1 MEQTQKRNT
10 VKEGSRHTWL
20 YTAAALVLLLL
31 FGLFINR
38 HLDIRAL
45 YGDDLYLWSF
55 YGCEDFWSFTFP
67 KVTKGNFRP
76 FYWALSYL
84 EFRLIGPHVH
94 WYARFNVL
102 LNVAISWVIYFFSRR
117 LSRLTRVP
125 HGWLLGQAVGL
136 LTGMLYLQ
144 SHFAAYQ
151 IAQVLG
157 LLESLALLLALLT
170 LWGLFDYMEGRGTCA
185 YLRAC
190 LCFFLVIFTHERF
203 IALAPLFYLALLTQY
218 CTERRLCRRFA
229 PSRTSHRPASSGTT
243 DRGTPGS
250 DMTSCRKR
258 GGESCAASDDMLA
271 MNRLGRLF
279 ELLLPLLI
287 LAAFFGVRMVVA
299 GDAIP
304 VGTAGTKVQ
313 DTFSL
318 AQALGFAFTQVAYIF
333 GVNAGHAIFCGVS
346 FADSA
351 RWVQALIGLSWISLL
366 LMLVLYIRSVC
377 KRGRMNARL
386 NGENAASERRDCRH
400 LSITARLIGENLL
413 FICFIALCIG
423 SSSITIRLETRWV
436 YVSYTAALLY
446 LSYMLGEIAKSG
458 RMEHGQRSSAAH
470 TRSSVDQRA
479 ETWSSIRSQRTAA
492 AAVSASGERGKR
504 SGVKTPRTATVLAF
518 TLLFM
523 AYGAVMTPVEHYDR
537 QHYPNIFFFFDQDRV
552 NSLAD
557 CTIGAVGAEDF
568 LGKKQVYIYYN
579 YYEMSDFY
587 AEYFFKPF
595 DPEKTGQGTEIHFI
609 DRPDELPAD
618 ATVENSIVLMEH
630 GNRGYIDVT
639 AQTFGLAAWEELPQA

>member
-1 MEQTQKRNT
+1 MTG
-10 VKEGSRHTWL
+10 V
-20 YTAAALVLLLL
+20 ALVLLLL

-38 HLDIRAL
+38 HLSIRAL

-102 LNVAISWVIYFFSRR
+102 LNVAIAWVIYFFSRR
-117 LSRLTRVP
+117 LSRLARMP
-125 HGWLLGQAVGL
+125 QGMRIGQAVGL

-170 LWGLFDYMEGRGTCA
+170 LWGLFDYMEGRGTRA

-203 IALAPLFYLALLTQY
+203 IALAPLFYLAVITQY
-218 CTERRLCRRFA
+218 LTERRLCRRFA
-229 PSRTSHRPASSGTT
+229 RLRTI
-243 DRGTPGS
+243 
-250 DMTSCRKR
+250 
-258 GGESCAASDDMLA
+258 
-271 MNRLGRLF
+271 

-287 LAAFFGVRMVVA
+287 LAVFFGTRMVVA
-299 GDAIP
+299 GEAIP

-346 FADSA
+346 FGDSA
-351 RWVQALIGLSWISLL
+351 HWVQGLIVLSWLCLL
-366 LMLVLYIRSVC
+366 LLLLLYVRRAWR
-377 KRGRMNARL
+377 RGR
-386 NGENAASERRDCRH
+386 
-400 LSITARLIGENLL
+400 ITPRLIGENLL

-458 RMEHGQRSSAAH
+458 AVKPEAGRAVRTRAATVQRASAA
-470 TRSSVDQRA
+470 SVS
-479 ETWSSIRSQRTAA
+479 T
-492 AAVSASGERGKR
+492 SGERAACR
-504 SGVKTPRTATVLAF
+504 GVERPRTAMVLAF
-518 TLLFM
+518 SLLFM

-557 CTIGAVGAEDF
+557 CTIDAVGAGEF

-587 AEYFFKPF
+587 AEYFYKPF

-609 DRPDELPAD
+609 NRPDELPAD

-639 AQTFGLAAWEELPQA
+639 AQTFGLAAWEALPQA

>member
-1 MEQTQKRNT
+1 MTG
-10 VKEGSRHTWL
+10 V
-20 YTAAALVLLLL
+20 ALVLLLL

-38 HLDIRAL
+38 HLSIRAL

-76 FYWALSYL
+76 FYWAMSYL
-84 EFRLIGPHVH
+84 EFLLIGPHVH

-102 LNVAISWVIYFFSRR
+102 LNVAISWVIYFCSRR

-125 HGWLLGQAVGL
+125 HGMLLGQAVGL

-170 LWGLFDYMEGRGTCA
+170 LWGLFDYMEGRGTRA

-190 LCFFLVIFTHERF
+190 LCFFLVIFTHERY
-203 IALAPLFYLALLTQY
+203 IALAPLFYLAVLTQY
-218 CTERRLCRRFA
+218 RTERRLCRRFA
-229 PSRTSHRPASSGTT
+229 PFRTSKVPRI
-243 DRGTPGS
+243 
-250 DMTSCRKR
+250 
-258 GGESCAASDDMLA
+258 
-271 MNRLGRLF
+271 F
-279 ELLLPLLI
+279 ELLLPLVI
-287 LAAFFGVRMVVA
+287 LAVFFGSRMVVA
-299 GDAIP
+299 GEAIP

-318 AQALGFAFTQVAYIF
+318 TQALGFAFMQVAYIF

-346 FADSA
+346 FADAA
-351 RWVQALIGLSWISLL
+351 RWLQVLIFLSWLCLL
-366 LMLVLYIRSVC
+366 LMLVLYVRMAW
-377 KRGRMNARL
+377 KR
-386 NGENAASERRDCRH
+386 ER
-400 LSITARLIGENLL
+400 ITPRLIGENLL
-413 FICFIALCIG
+413 FIGFIALCIG

-458 RMEHGQRSSAAH
+458 RMASEAGRAVR
-470 TRSSVDQRA
+470 TRAVA
-479 ETWSSIRSQRTAA
+479 VQRTSMAS
-492 AAVSASGERGKR
+492 VSASGDHGERFGMK
-504 SGVKTPRTATVLAF
+504 KCRTAMVLTF
-518 TLLFM
+518 SLLFM

-557 CTIGAVGAEDF
+557 CTIDAIGAENF

-587 AEYFFKPF
+587 AEYFYKPF

-609 DRPDELPAD
+609 NSPDELPAD

-630 GNRGYIDVT
+630 GNRGYIDVS

>member
-1 MEQTQKRNT
+1 MTG
-10 VKEGSRHTWL
+10 V
-20 YTAAALVLLLL
+20 ALVLLLL

-38 HLDIRAL
+38 HLSIRAL

-102 LNVAISWVIYFFSRR
+102 LNVAIAWVIYFFSRR
-117 LSRLTRVP
+117 LSRLTRMP
-125 HGWLLGQAVGL
+125 QGMRIGQAVGL

-170 LWGLFDYMEGRGTCA
+170 LWGLFDYMEGRGTRA

-190 LCFFLVIFTHERF
+190 LCFFLVIFTHERY
-203 IALAPLFYLALLTQY
+203 IALAPLFYLAVLTQY

-229 PSRTSHRPASSGTT
+229 PSRTS
-243 DRGTPGS
+243 
-250 DMTSCRKR
+250 
-258 GGESCAASDDMLA
+258 CAASDEIPA
-271 MNRLGRLF
+271 MNRLGRIF

-287 LAAFFGVRMVVA
+287 LAVFFGTRMVVA
-299 GDAIP
+299 GEAIP

-318 AQALGFAFTQVAYIF
+318 AQALGFAFSQVAYIF

-351 RWVQALIGLSWISLL
+351 HWVQALIVLSWLCLL
-366 LMLVLYIRSVC
+366 LMLVLYVRRAW
-377 KRGRMNARL
+377 KR
-386 NGENAASERRDCRH
+386 ER
-400 LSITARLIGENLL
+400 ITPRLIGENLL

-458 RMEHGQRSSAAH
+458 AVKPEAGRAVRTRAATVQRASAA
-470 TRSSVDQRA
+470 S
-479 ETWSSIRSQRTAA
+479 
-492 AAVSASGERGKR
+492 VSASGERAAYRGM
-504 SGVKTPRTATVLAF
+504 AMVLAF
-518 TLLFM
+518 SLLFM

-557 CTIGAVGAEDF
+557 CTIDAVGAGEF

-587 AEYFFKPF
+587 AEYFYKPF

-609 DRPDELPAD
+609 NRPDELPAD

-630 GNRGYIDVT
+630 GNRGYIDVS

>member
-1 MEQTQKRNT
+1 MTG
-10 VKEGSRHTWL
+10 V
-20 YTAAALVLLLL
+20 ALVLLLL

-38 HLDIRAL
+38 HLSIRAL

-102 LNVAISWVIYFFSRR
+102 LNVAIAWVIYFFSRR
-117 LSRLTRVP
+117 LSRLTRTP
-125 HGWLLGQAVGL
+125 QGMRIGQAVGL

-170 LWGLFDYMEGRGTCA
+170 LWGLFDYMEGRGTRA

-190 LCFFLVIFTHERF
+190 LCFFLVIFTHERY
-203 IALAPLFYLALLTQY
+203 IALAPLFYLAVLTQY
-218 CTERRLCRRFA
+218 LTERRLCRRFA
-229 PSRTSHRPASSGTT
+229 PSRS
-243 DRGTPGS
+243 
-250 DMTSCRKR
+250 
-258 GGESCAASDDMLA
+258 SCAASDEIPA
-271 MNRLGRLF
+271 MNRLGRTV

-287 LAAFFGVRMVVA
+287 LAVFFGTRMVVA
-299 GDAIP
+299 GEAIP

-318 AQALGFAFTQVAYIF
+318 AEALGFAFSQVAYIF
-333 GVNAGHAIFCGVS
+333 GINAGHAIFCGVS

-351 RWVQALIGLSWISLL
+351 RWVQGLIVLSWLCLL
-366 LMLVLYIRSVC
+366 LMLVLYVRMAW
-377 KRGRMNARL
+377 KRGR
-386 NGENAASERRDCRH
+386 
-400 LSITARLIGENLL
+400 ITPRLIGENLL

-458 RMEHGQRSSAAH
+458 AVKAKAGRAVRTRAA
-470 TRSSVDQRA
+470 TVQRA
-479 ETWSSIRSQRTAA
+479 STASI
-492 AAVSASGERGKR
+492 SASGERAACHGM
-504 SGVKTPRTATVLAF
+504 AMVLAF
-518 TLLFM
+518 SLLFM
-523 AYGAVMTPVEHYDR
+523 AYWAVMTPVEHYDR

-557 CTIGAVGAEDF
+557 CTIDAVGAGEF

-587 AEYFFKPF
+587 AEYFYKPF

-609 DRPDELPAD
+609 NRPDELPAD
-618 ATVENSIVLMEH
+618 ATVENSVVLMEH
-630 GNRGYIDVT
+630 GNRSYIDVT
-639 AQTFGLAAWEELPQA
+639 AQTFGLAAWEALPQT

>member
-1 MEQTQKRNT
+1 MTG
-10 VKEGSRHTWL
+10 V
-20 YTAAALVLLLL
+20 ALILLLL

-38 HLDIRAL
+38 HLSIRAL

-102 LNVAISWVIYFFSRR
+102 LNVAIAWVIYFFSRR
-117 LSRLTRVP
+117 LSRLTRTP
-125 HGWLLGQAVGL
+125 QGMRIGQAVGL

-170 LWGLFDYMEGRGTCA
+170 LWGLFDYMEGRGTRA

-190 LCFFLVIFTHERF
+190 LCFFLVIFTHERY
-203 IALAPLFYLALLTQY
+203 IALAPLFYLAVLTQY
-218 CTERRLCRRFA
+218 LTERRLCRRFA
-229 PSRTSHRPASSGTT
+229 PSRS
-243 DRGTPGS
+243 
-250 DMTSCRKR
+250 
-258 GGESCAASDDMLA
+258 SCAASDEIPA
-271 MNRLGRLF
+271 MNRLGRTV

-287 LAAFFGVRMVVA
+287 LAVFFGTRVVVA
-299 GDAIP
+299 GEAIP

-318 AQALGFAFTQVAYIF
+318 AQALGFAFSQVAYIF
-333 GVNAGHAIFCGVS
+333 GINAGHAIFCGVS

-351 RWVQALIGLSWISLL
+351 RWVQGLIVLSWLCLL
-366 LMLVLYIRSVC
+366 LMLVLYVRGAW
-377 KRGRMNARL
+377 KRGR
-386 NGENAASERRDCRH
+386 
-400 LSITARLIGENLL
+400 ITPRLIGENLL

-458 RMEHGQRSSAAH
+458 AVKAKAGRAVRTRAA
-470 TRSSVDQRA
+470 TVQRA
-479 ETWSSIRSQRTAA
+479 STASI
-492 AAVSASGERGKR
+492 SASGERAACHGM
-504 SGVKTPRTATVLAF
+504 AMVLAF
-518 TLLFM
+518 SLLFM

-557 CTIGAVGAEDF
+557 CTIDAVGAGEF

-587 AEYFFKPF
+587 AEYFYKPF

-609 DRPDELPAD
+609 NRPDELPAD
-618 ATVENSIVLMEH
+618 ATVENSVVLMEH
-630 GNRGYIDVT
+630 GNRSYIDVT
-639 AQTFGLAAWEELPQA
+639 AQTFGLAAWEALPQA

>member
-1 MEQTQKRNT
+1 MTG
-10 VKEGSRHTWL
+10 V
-20 YTAAALVLLLL
+20 ALVLLLL

-38 HLDIRAL
+38 HLSIRAL
-45 YGDDLYLWSF
+45 YGDDLYHWSF

-102 LNVAISWVIYFFSRR
+102 LNVAIAWVIYFFSRR
-117 LSRLTRVP
+117 LSRLTRMP
-125 HGWLLGQAVGL
+125 QGMRIGQVVGL

-170 LWGLFDYMEGRGTCA
+170 LWGLFDYMEGRGTRA

-203 IALAPLFYLALLTQY
+203 IALAPLFYLAVITQY
-218 CTERRLCRRFA
+218 LTERRLCRRFA
-229 PSRTSHRPASSGTT
+229 PSQT
-243 DRGTPGS
+243 
-250 DMTSCRKR
+250 
-258 GGESCAASDDMLA
+258 SCAASDEIPA
-271 MNRLGRLF
+271 MNRLGRIF

-287 LAAFFGVRMVVA
+287 LAVFFGTRMVVA
-299 GDAIP
+299 GEAIP

-318 AQALGFAFTQVAYIF
+318 GQALGFAFMQVAYIF

-346 FADSA
+346 FGDSA
-351 RWVQALIGLSWISLL
+351 HWVQALIVLSWLCLL
-366 LMLVLYIRSVC
+366 LMLVLYVRRAWR
-377 KRGRMNARL
+377 RGR
-386 NGENAASERRDCRH
+386 
-400 LSITARLIGENLL
+400 ITPRLIGENLL

-458 RMEHGQRSSAAH
+458 AVKAKAGRAVHTRAATVQRASAA
-470 TRSSVDQRA
+470 S
-479 ETWSSIRSQRTAA
+479 
-492 AAVSASGERGKR
+492 VSASGEQAACRGVER
-504 SGVKTPRTATVLAF
+504 LRTAMVLAF
-518 TLLFM
+518 SLLFM

-557 CTIGAVGAEDF
+557 CTIDAVGAGEF

-587 AEYFFKPF
+587 AEYFYKPF

-609 DRPDELPAD
+609 NRPDELPAD
-618 ATVENSIVLMEH
+618 ATVENSVVLMEH

-639 AQTFGLAAWEELPQA
+639 AQTFGLAAWEALPQT

>member
-1 MEQTQKRNT
+1 MTG
-10 VKEGSRHTWL
+10 V
-20 YTAAALVLLLL
+20 ALVLLLL

-38 HLDIRAL
+38 HLSIRAL

-102 LNVAISWVIYFFSRR
+102 LNVAIAWVIYFFSRR
-117 LSRLTRVP
+117 LSRLTRTP
-125 HGWLLGQAVGL
+125 QGMRIGQAVGL

-170 LWGLFDYMEGRGTCA
+170 LWGLFDYMEGRGTRA

-190 LCFFLVIFTHERF
+190 LCFFLVIFTHERY
-203 IALAPLFYLALLTQY
+203 IALAPLFYLAVLTQY
-218 CTERRLCRRFA
+218 LTERRLCRRFA
-229 PSRTSHRPASSGTT
+229 PSRS
-243 DRGTPGS
+243 
-250 DMTSCRKR
+250 
-258 GGESCAASDDMLA
+258 SCAASDEIPA
-271 MNRLGRLF
+271 MNRLGRTV

-287 LAAFFGVRMVVA
+287 LAVFFGTRMVVA
-299 GDAIP
+299 GEAIP

-318 AQALGFAFTQVAYIF
+318 AEALGFAFSQVAYIF
-333 GVNAGHAIFCGVS
+333 GINAGHAIFCGVS

-351 RWVQALIGLSWISLL
+351 RWVQGLIVLSWLCLL
-366 LMLVLYIRSVC
+366 LMLVLYVRMAW
-377 KRGRMNARL
+377 KRGR
-386 NGENAASERRDCRH
+386 
-400 LSITARLIGENLL
+400 ITPRLIGENLL

-458 RMEHGQRSSAAH
+458 AVKAKAGRAVRTRAATVQRASAA
-470 TRSSVDQRA
+470 S
-479 ETWSSIRSQRTAA
+479 
-492 AAVSASGERGKR
+492 VSASGERAACHGM
-504 SGVKTPRTATVLAF
+504 AMVLAF
-518 TLLFM
+518 SLLFM
-523 AYGAVMTPVEHYDR
+523 AYWAVMTPVEHYDR

-557 CTIGAVGAEDF
+557 CTIDAVGAGEF

-587 AEYFFKPF
+587 AEYFYKPF

-609 DRPDELPAD
+609 NRPDELPAD
-618 ATVENSIVLMEH
+618 ATVENSVVLMEH
-630 GNRGYIDVT
+630 GNRSYIDVT
-639 AQTFGLAAWEELPQA
+639 AQTFGLAAWEALPQT

>member
-1 MEQTQKRNT
+1 MTG
-10 VKEGSRHTWL
+10 V
-20 YTAAALVLLLL
+20 ALVLLLL

-38 HLDIRAL
+38 HLSIRAL

-102 LNVAISWVIYFFSRR
+102 LNVASAWVIYFFSRR
-117 LSRLTRVP
+117 LSRLTRMP
-125 HGWLLGQAVGL
+125 QGMRIGQAVGL

-170 LWGLFDYMEGRGTCA
+170 LWGLFDYMEGRGTRA

-203 IALAPLFYLALLTQY
+203 IALAPLFYLAVITQY
-218 CTERRLCRRFA
+218 LTERRLCRRFA
-229 PSRTSHRPASSGTT
+229 RLRTV
-243 DRGTPGS
+243 
-250 DMTSCRKR
+250 
-258 GGESCAASDDMLA
+258 
-271 MNRLGRLF
+271 

-287 LAAFFGVRMVVA
+287 LAVFFGTRMVVA
-299 GDAIP
+299 GEAIP

-318 AQALGFAFTQVAYIF
+318 AQALGFAFSQVAYIF

-346 FADSA
+346 FGDSA
-351 RWVQALIGLSWISLL
+351 HWVQALIVLSWLCLL
-366 LMLVLYIRSVC
+366 LMLLLYVRRAWR
-377 KRGRMNARL
+377 RGR
-386 NGENAASERRDCRH
+386 
-400 LSITARLIGENLL
+400 ITPRLIGENLL

-458 RMEHGQRSSAAH
+458 VVKPEAGRAVRTRAATVQRASAA
-470 TRSSVDQRA
+470 S
-479 ETWSSIRSQRTAA
+479 
-492 AAVSASGERGKR
+492 VSASGERAACRGM
-504 SGVKTPRTATVLAF
+504 AMVLAF
-518 TLLFM
+518 SLLFM
-523 AYGAVMTPVEHYDR
+523 AYGAVMTPVERYDR

-557 CTIGAVGAEDF
+557 CTIDAVGAGEF

-587 AEYFFKPF
+587 AEYFYKPF

-609 DRPDELPAD
+609 NRPDELPAD

-639 AQTFGLAAWEELPQA
+639 AQTFGLAAWEALPQA

>member
-1 MEQTQKRNT
+1 MTG
-10 VKEGSRHTWL
+10 V
-20 YTAAALVLLLL
+20 ALVLLLL

-38 HLDIRAL
+38 HLSIRAL

-102 LNVAISWVIYFFSRR
+102 LNVAIAWVIYFFSRR
-117 LSRLTRVP
+117 LSRLTRTP
-125 HGWLLGQAVGL
+125 QGMRIGQAVGL

-170 LWGLFDYMEGRGTCA
+170 LWGLFDYMEGRGTRA

-190 LCFFLVIFTHERF
+190 LCFFLVIFTHERY
-203 IALAPLFYLALLTQY
+203 IALAPLFYLAVLTQY
-218 CTERRLCRRFA
+218 LTERRLCRRFA
-229 PSRTSHRPASSGTT
+229 PSRS
-243 DRGTPGS
+243 
-250 DMTSCRKR
+250 
-258 GGESCAASDDMLA
+258 SCAASDEIPA
-271 MNRLGRLF
+271 MNRLGRTV

-287 LAAFFGVRMVVA
+287 LAVFFGTRMVVA
-299 GDAIP
+299 GEAIP

-318 AQALGFAFTQVAYIF
+318 AEALGFAFSQVAYIF
-333 GVNAGHAIFCGVS
+333 GINAGHAIFCGVS

-351 RWVQALIGLSWISLL
+351 RWVQGLIVLSWLCLL
-366 LMLVLYIRSVC
+366 LMLVLYVRMAW
-377 KRGRMNARL
+377 KRGR
-386 NGENAASERRDCRH
+386 
-400 LSITARLIGENLL
+400 ITPRLIGENLL

-458 RMEHGQRSSAAH
+458 AVKAKAGRAVRTRAA
-470 TRSSVDQRA
+470 TVQRA
-479 ETWSSIRSQRTAA
+479 SAVS
-492 AAVSASGERGKR
+492 VSASGERAACRGM
-504 SGVKTPRTATVLAF
+504 AMVLAF
-518 TLLFM
+518 SLLFM

-557 CTIGAVGAEDF
+557 CTIDAVGAGEF

-587 AEYFFKPF
+587 AEYFYKPF

-609 DRPDELPAD
+609 NRPDELPAD
-618 ATVENSIVLMEH
+618 ATVENSVVLMEH
-630 GNRGYIDVT
+630 GNRSYIDVT
-639 AQTFGLAAWEELPQA
+639 AQTFGLAAWEALPQT

>member
-1 MEQTQKRNT
+1 MTG
-10 VKEGSRHTWL
+10 V
-20 YTAAALVLLLL
+20 ALVLLLL

-38 HLDIRAL
+38 HLSIRAL

-102 LNVAISWVIYFFSRR
+102 LNVAIAWVIYFFSRR
-117 LSRLTRVP
+117 LSRLTRTP
-125 HGWLLGQAVGL
+125 QGMRIGQAVGL

-170 LWGLFDYMEGRGTCA
+170 LWGLFDYMEGRGTRA

-190 LCFFLVIFTHERF
+190 LCFFLVIFTHERY
-203 IALAPLFYLALLTQY
+203 IALAPLFYLAVLTQY
-218 CTERRLCRRFA
+218 LTERRLCRRFA
-229 PSRTSHRPASSGTT
+229 PSRTS
-243 DRGTPGS
+243 
-250 DMTSCRKR
+250 
-258 GGESCAASDDMLA
+258 CAASDEIPA
-271 MNRLGRLF
+271 MNRLGRTV

-287 LAAFFGVRMVVA
+287 LAVFFGTRVVVA
-299 GDAIP
+299 GEAIP

-318 AQALGFAFTQVAYIF
+318 AQALGFAFSQVAYIF
-333 GVNAGHAIFCGVS
+333 GINAGHAIFCGVS

-351 RWVQALIGLSWISLL
+351 RWVQALIVLSWLCLL
-366 LMLVLYIRSVC
+366 LMLVLYVRGAW
-377 KRGRMNARL
+377 KRGR
-386 NGENAASERRDCRH
+386 
-400 LSITARLIGENLL
+400 ITPRLIGENLL

-446 LSYMLGEIAKSG
+446 LSYMLGEIAKSVAVKAKAG
-458 RMEHGQRSSAAH
+458 RAVRTRAA
-470 TRSSVDQRA
+470 TVQRA
-479 ETWSSIRSQRTAA
+479 STASI
-492 AAVSASGERGKR
+492 SASGERAACHGM
-504 SGVKTPRTATVLAF
+504 AMVLAF
-518 TLLFM
+518 SLLFM

-557 CTIGAVGAEDF
+557 CTIDAVGAGEF

-587 AEYFFKPF
+587 AEYFYKPF

-609 DRPDELPAD
+609 NRPDELPAD
-618 ATVENSIVLMEH
+618 ATVENSVVLMEH
-630 GNRGYIDVT
+630 GNRSYIDVT
-639 AQTFGLAAWEELPQA
+639 AQTFGLAAWEALPQT

>member
-1 MEQTQKRNT
+1 MTG
-10 VKEGSRHTWL
+10 V
-20 YTAAALVLLLL
+20 ALVLLLL

-38 HLDIRAL
+38 HLSIRAL

-102 LNVAISWVIYFFSRR
+102 LNVAIAWVIYFFSRR
-117 LSRLTRVP
+117 LSRLTRTP
-125 HGWLLGQAVGL
+125 QGMRIGQVVGL

-170 LWGLFDYMEGRGTCA
+170 LWGLFDYMEGRGTRA

-190 LCFFLVIFTHERF
+190 LCFFLVIFTHERY
-203 IALAPLFYLALLTQY
+203 IALAPLFYLAVLTQY

-229 PSRTSHRPASSGTT
+229 PSR
-243 DRGTPGS
+243 
-250 DMTSCRKR
+250 M
-258 GGESCAASDDMLA
+258 SCAASDEIPA
-271 MNRLGRLF
+271 MNRLGRIF

-287 LAAFFGVRMVVA
+287 LAVFFGTRVVVA
-299 GDAIP
+299 GEAIP

-318 AQALGFAFTQVAYIF
+318 AQALGFAFMQVAYIF

-346 FADSA
+346 FGDSA
-351 RWVQALIGLSWISLL
+351 HWVQGLIVLSWLCLL
-366 LMLVLYIRSVC
+366 LMLLLYVRRAWR
-377 KRGRMNARL
+377 RGR
-386 NGENAASERRDCRH
+386 
-400 LSITARLIGENLL
+400 ITPRLIGENLL

-458 RMEHGQRSSAAH
+458 AVKPEAGRAVRTRAATVQRASAA
-470 TRSSVDQRA
+470 S
-479 ETWSSIRSQRTAA
+479 
-492 AAVSASGERGKR
+492 VSASGERAACRGM
-504 SGVKTPRTATVLAF
+504 AMVLAF
-518 TLLFM
+518 SLLFM

-557 CTIGAVGAEDF
+557 CTIDAVGAGEF

-587 AEYFFKPF
+587 AEYFYKPF

-609 DRPDELPAD
+609 NRPDELPAD

-639 AQTFGLAAWEELPQA
+639 AQTFGLAAWEALPQT

>member
-1 MEQTQKRNT
+1 MTG
-10 VKEGSRHTWL
+10 V
-20 YTAAALVLLLL
+20 ALVLLLL

-38 HLDIRAL
+38 HLSIRAL

-102 LNVAISWVIYFFSRR
+102 LNVAIAWVIYFFSRR
-117 LSRLTRVP
+117 LSRLTRTP
-125 HGWLLGQAVGL
+125 QGMRIGQAVGL

-170 LWGLFDYMEGRGTCA
+170 LWGLFDYMEGRGTRA

-190 LCFFLVIFTHERF
+190 LCFFLVIFTHERY
-203 IALAPLFYLALLTQY
+203 IALAPLFYLAVLTQY
-218 CTERRLCRRFA
+218 LTERRLCRRFA
-229 PSRTSHRPASSGTT
+229 PSRS
-243 DRGTPGS
+243 
-250 DMTSCRKR
+250 
-258 GGESCAASDDMLA
+258 SCAASDEIPA
-271 MNRLGRLF
+271 MNRLGRTV

-287 LAAFFGVRMVVA
+287 LAVFFGTRMVVA
-299 GDAIP
+299 GEAIP

-318 AQALGFAFTQVAYIF
+318 AQALGFAFSQVAYIF
-333 GVNAGHAIFCGVS
+333 GINAGHAIFCGVS

-351 RWVQALIGLSWISLL
+351 RWVQGLIVLSWLCLL
-366 LMLVLYIRSVC
+366 LMLVLYVRGAW
-377 KRGRMNARL
+377 KRGR
-386 NGENAASERRDCRH
+386 
-400 LSITARLIGENLL
+400 ITPRLIGENLL

-458 RMEHGQRSSAAH
+458 AVKAKAGRAVRTRAA
-470 TRSSVDQRA
+470 TVQRA
-479 ETWSSIRSQRTAA
+479 STASI
-492 AAVSASGERGKR
+492 SASGERAACHGM
-504 SGVKTPRTATVLAF
+504 AMVLAF
-518 TLLFM
+518 SLLFM

-557 CTIGAVGAEDF
+557 CTIDAVGAGEF

-587 AEYFFKPF
+587 AEYFYKPF

-609 DRPDELPAD
+609 NRPDEMPAD
-618 ATVENSIVLMEH
+618 ATVENSVVLMEH

-639 AQTFGLAAWEELPQA
+639 AQTFGLAAWEALPQA

>member
-10 VKEGSRHTWL
+10 AKEGSRHAWL
-20 YTAAALVLLLL
+20 YTALALVLLLL

-38 HLDIRAL
+38 HLSIRAL

-76 FYWALSYL
+76 FYWAMSYL

-125 HGWLLGQAVGL
+125 HGMLFGQAVGL

-170 LWGLFDYMEGRGTCA
+170 LWGLFDYMEGRGTRA

-203 IALAPLFYLALLTQY
+203 IALAPLFYLAVLTQY
-218 CTERRLCRRFA
+218 QTERRLCRRFA
-229 PSRTSHRPASSGTT
+229 RSRTSEVPRTSQPPASAGTT
-243 DRGTPGS
+243 ECDTPGS
-250 DMTSCRKR
+250 DMLS
-258 GGESCAASDDMLA
+258 G
-271 MNRLGRLF
+271 NRLGRLL

-287 LAAFFGVRMVVA
+287 LAVFFGSRMVVA

-351 RWVQALIGLSWISLL
+351 RWVQGLIFLSWLCL
-366 LMLVLYIRSVC
+366 FLMLVLYVRSVW
-377 KRGRMNARL
+377 KRGR
-386 NGENAASERRDCRH
+386 
-400 LSITARLIGENLL
+400 ITPRLIGENLL
-413 FICFIALCIG
+413 FICFVALCIG

-436 YVSYTAALLY
+436 YVSYTAALLC
-446 LSYMLGEIAKSG
+446 LSFMLGEIAKPG
-458 RMEHGQRSSAAH
+458 RVEVEAGRAVR
-470 TRSSVDQRA
+470 TRAVAVQRA
-479 ETWSSIRSQRTAA
+479 SMAS
-492 AAVSASGERGKR
+492 VSASGERAER
-504 SGVKTPRTATVLAF
+504 FSAQPSRTAALLAF
-518 TLLFM
+518 SLLFM

-557 CTIGAVGAEDF
+557 CTIDAVGAENF

-587 AEYFFKPF
+587 AEYFYKPF

-609 DRPDELPAD
+609 NSPDELPAD

-630 GNRGYIDVT
+630 GNRGYIDVS

>member
-1 MEQTQKRNT
+1 MTG
-10 VKEGSRHTWL
+10 V
-20 YTAAALVLLLL
+20 ALVLLLL

-38 HLDIRAL
+38 HLSIRAL

-55 YGCEDFWSFTFP
+55 YGCENFWSFTFP

-76 FYWALSYL
+76 FYWAMSYL
-84 EFRLIGPHVH
+84 EFLLIGPHVH

-102 LNVAISWVIYFFSRR
+102 LNVAISWVIYFCSRR

-125 HGWLLGQAVGL
+125 HGMLLGQGVGL

-170 LWGLFDYMEGRGTCA
+170 LWGLFDYMEGRGTRA

-190 LCFFLVIFTHERF
+190 LCFFLVIFTHERY
-203 IALAPLFYLALLTQY
+203 IALAPLFYLAVLTQY
-218 CTERRLCRRFA
+218 RTERRLCRRFA
-229 PSRTSHRPASSGTT
+229 PFRTSEVPRI
-243 DRGTPGS
+243 
-250 DMTSCRKR
+250 
-258 GGESCAASDDMLA
+258 
-271 MNRLGRLF
+271 F
-279 ELLLPLLI
+279 ELLLPLVI
-287 LAAFFGVRMVVA
+287 LAVFFGSRMVVA
-299 GDAIP
+299 GEAIP

-318 AQALGFAFTQVAYIF
+318 TQALGFAFMQVAYIF

-346 FADSA
+346 FADAA
-351 RWVQALIGLSWISLL
+351 RWVQILIFLSWLCLL
-366 LMLVLYIRSVC
+366 LMLVLYVRMAW
-377 KRGRMNARL
+377 KR
-386 NGENAASERRDCRH
+386 ER
-400 LSITARLIGENLL
+400 ITPRLIGENLL
-413 FICFIALCIG
+413 FIGFIALCIG

-458 RMEHGQRSSAAH
+458 RMASEAGRTVR
-470 TRSSVDQRA
+470 TRAVA
-479 ETWSSIRSQRTAA
+479 VQRTSMAS
-492 AAVSASGERGKR
+492 VSASGDHGERFGMK
-504 SGVKTPRTATVLAF
+504 KCRTAMVLTF
-518 TLLFM
+518 SLLFM

-557 CTIGAVGAEDF
+557 CTIDAIGAENF

-587 AEYFFKPF
+587 AEYFYKPF

-609 DRPDELPAD
+609 NSPDELPAD

-630 GNRGYIDVT
+630 GNRGYIDVS

>member
-1 MEQTQKRNT
+1 MTG
-10 VKEGSRHTWL
+10 V
-20 YTAAALVLLLL
+20 ALVLLLL

-38 HLDIRAL
+38 HLSIRAL

-102 LNVAISWVIYFFSRR
+102 LNVAIAWVIYFFSRR
-117 LSRLTRVP
+117 LSRLTRTP
-125 HGWLLGQAVGL
+125 QGMRIGQAVGL

-170 LWGLFDYMEGRGTCA
+170 LWGLFDYMEGRGTRA

-190 LCFFLVIFTHERF
+190 LCFFLVIFTHERY
-203 IALAPLFYLALLTQY
+203 IALAPLFYLAVLTQY
-218 CTERRLCRRFA
+218 LTERRLCRRFA
-229 PSRTSHRPASSGTT
+229 PSRS
-243 DRGTPGS
+243 
-250 DMTSCRKR
+250 
-258 GGESCAASDDMLA
+258 SCAASDEISA
-271 MNRLGRLF
+271 MNRLGRTV

-287 LAAFFGVRMVVA
+287 LAVFFGTRMVVA
-299 GDAIP
+299 GEAIP

-318 AQALGFAFTQVAYIF
+318 AQALGFAFSQVAYIF
-333 GVNAGHAIFCGVS
+333 GINAGHAIFCGVS

-351 RWVQALIGLSWISLL
+351 RWVQGLIVLSWLCLL
-366 LMLVLYIRSVC
+366 LMLVLYVRMAW
-377 KRGRMNARL
+377 KRGR
-386 NGENAASERRDCRH
+386 
-400 LSITARLIGENLL
+400 ITPRLIGENLL

-458 RMEHGQRSSAAH
+458 AVKAKAGRAVRTRAA
-470 TRSSVDQRA
+470 TVQRA
-479 ETWSSIRSQRTAA
+479 STASI
-492 AAVSASGERGKR
+492 SASGERAACHGM
-504 SGVKTPRTATVLAF
+504 AMVLAF
-518 TLLFM
+518 SLLFM

-557 CTIGAVGAEDF
+557 CTIDAVGAGEF

-587 AEYFFKPF
+587 AEYFYKPF

-609 DRPDELPAD
+609 NRPDELPAD
-618 ATVENSIVLMEH
+618 ATVENSVVLMEH
-630 GNRGYIDVT
+630 GNRSYIDVT
-639 AQTFGLAAWEELPQA
+639 AQTFGLAAWEALPQT

>member
-1 MEQTQKRNT
+1 MTG
-10 VKEGSRHTWL
+10 V
-20 YTAAALVLLLL
+20 ALVLLLL

-38 HLDIRAL
+38 HLSIRAL

-102 LNVAISWVIYFFSRR
+102 LNVAIAWVIYFFSRR
-117 LSRLTRVP
+117 LSRLARMP
-125 HGWLLGQAVGL
+125 QGMRIGQAVGL

-170 LWGLFDYMEGRGTCA
+170 LWGLFDYMEGRGTRA

-203 IALAPLFYLALLTQY
+203 IALAPLFYLAVITQY
-218 CTERRLCRRFA
+218 QTERRLCRRFA
-229 PSRTSHRPASSGTT
+229 RLRTV
-243 DRGTPGS
+243 
-250 DMTSCRKR
+250 
-258 GGESCAASDDMLA
+258 
-271 MNRLGRLF
+271 

-287 LAAFFGVRMVVA
+287 LAVFFGTRMVVA
-299 GDAIP
+299 GEAIP

-318 AQALGFAFTQVAYIF
+318 AQALGFAFSQVAYIF

-346 FADSA
+346 FGDSA
-351 RWVQALIGLSWISLL
+351 HWVQGLIVLSWLCLL
-366 LMLVLYIRSVC
+366 LMLVLYVRRAWR
-377 KRGRMNARL
+377 RGR
-386 NGENAASERRDCRH
+386 
-400 LSITARLIGENLL
+400 ITPRLIGENLL

-458 RMEHGQRSSAAH
+458 AVKPEAGRAVRTRAATVQRASAA
-470 TRSSVDQRA
+470 S
-479 ETWSSIRSQRTAA
+479 
-492 AAVSASGERGKR
+492 VSASGERAAYRGM
-504 SGVKTPRTATVLAF
+504 AMVLAF
-518 TLLFM
+518 SLLFM

-557 CTIGAVGAEDF
+557 CTIDAVGAGEF

-587 AEYFFKPF
+587 AEYFYKPF

-609 DRPDELPAD
+609 NRPDELPAD
-618 ATVENSIVLMEH
+618 ATVENSVVLMEH

-639 AQTFGLAAWEELPQA
+639 AQTFGLAAWEVLPQA

>member
-10 VKEGSRHTWL
+10 VKEGSRYAWL
-20 YTAAALVLLLL
+20 YTALALVLLLL

-38 HLDIRAL
+38 HLSIRAL

-76 FYWALSYL
+76 FYWAVSYL
-84 EFRLIGPHVH
+84 EFWLIGPHVH

-102 LNVAISWVIYFFSRR
+102 LNVAISWMIYFFSRR

-125 HGWLLGQAVGL
+125 HGMLLGQAVGL

-170 LWGLFDYMEGRGTCA
+170 LWGLFDYMEGRGTRA

-203 IALAPLFYLALLTQY
+203 IALAPLFYLAVLTQY

-229 PSRTSHRPASSGTT
+229 PSRMSEVPRTSQPPASAGTT
-243 DRGTPGS
+243 ECDTPGS
-250 DMTSCRKR
+250 DMLS
-258 GGESCAASDDMLA
+258 G
-271 MNRLGRLF
+271 NRLGRLL

-287 LAAFFGVRMVVA
+287 LAVFFGSRMVVA

-351 RWVQALIGLSWISLL
+351 RWVQALIGLSWLSLL
-366 LMLVLYIRSVC
+366 LMLVLYVRSVW
-377 KRGRMNARL
+377 KRGR
-386 NGENAASERRDCRH
+386 
-400 LSITARLIGENLL
+400 ITPRLIGENLL

-446 LSYMLGEIAKSG
+446 LSYMLGEIAKPNRTDPVTG
-458 RMEHGQRSSAAH
+458 RAVRARAA
-470 TRSSVDQRA
+470 VP
-479 ETWSSIRSQRTAA
+479 QRTSMDS
-492 AAVSASGERGKR
+492 VSASGEHGERFGMK
-504 SGVKTPRTATVLAF
+504 KCRTAMVLTF
-518 TLLFM
+518 SLLFM

-557 CTIGAVGAEDF
+557 CTINAVGAGEF

-587 AEYFFKPF
+587 AEYFYKPF

-609 DRPDELPAD
+609 NSPDELPAD

-630 GNRGYIDVT
+630 GNRGYIDVS

>member
-10 VKEGSRHTWL
+10 VKEGSRHAWL
-20 YTAAALVLLLL
+20 YTALALVLLLL

-38 HLDIRAL
+38 HLSIRAL

-55 YGCEDFWSFTFP
+55 YGCEDFCSFTFP

-76 FYWALSYL
+76 FYWAVSYL
-84 EFRLIGPHVH
+84 EFWLIGPHVH

-125 HGWLLGQAVGL
+125 HGMLFGQAVGL

-170 LWGLFDYMEGRGTCA
+170 LWGLFDYMEGRGTRA

-203 IALAPLFYLALLTQY
+203 IALAPLFYLAVFTQY
-218 CTERRLCRRFA
+218 CTERWLCRRFA
-229 PSRTSHRPASSGTT
+229 PSRTSHHPESADVP
-243 DRGTPGS
+243 DRDRTG
-250 DMTSCRKR
+250 
-258 GGESCAASDDMLA
+258 ADMLPV
-271 MNRLGRLF
+271 NRLGRLF
-279 ELLLPLLI
+279 ELLLPLVI
-287 LAAFFGVRMVVA
+287 LAVFFGSRMVVA

-351 RWVQALIGLSWISLL
+351 RWVQGLIFLSWLCLL
-366 LMLVLYIRSVC
+366 LMLVLYVRSVW
-377 KRGRMNARL
+377 KRGR
-386 NGENAASERRDCRH
+386 
-400 LSITARLIGENLL
+400 ITPRLIGENLL

-436 YVSYTAALLY
+436 YVSYTAALFY

-458 RMEHGQRSSAAH
+458 WKEHGQRSSTAY
-470 TRSSVDQRA
+470 TLSSVAQGA
-479 ETWSSIRSQRTAA
+479 ERWSSIRSQRTLAA
-492 AAVSASGERGKR
+492 SVSASDERGKR
-504 SGVKTPRTATVLAF
+504 SGVKTPRTAAVLAF
-518 TLLFM
+518 SLLFM

-557 CTIGAVGAEDF
+557 CTIDAVGAGEF

-587 AEYFFKPF
+587 AEYFYKPF

-609 DRPDELPAD
+609 NSPDELPAD
-618 ATVENSIVLMEH
+618 ATMENSIVLMEH
-630 GNRGYIDVT
+630 GNRGYIDVS
-639 AQTFGLAAWEELPQA
+639 AQTFGLAAWEELSE

>member
-1 MEQTQKRNT
+1 MTG
-10 VKEGSRHTWL
+10 V
-20 YTAAALVLLLL
+20 ALILLLL

-38 HLDIRAL
+38 HLSIRAL

-84 EFRLIGPHVH
+84 EFRLIGPHVN

-102 LNVAISWVIYFFSRR
+102 LNVAIAWVIYFFSRR
-117 LSRLTRVP
+117 LSRLTRTP
-125 HGWLLGQAVGL
+125 QGMRIGQAVGL

-170 LWGLFDYMEGRGTCA
+170 LWGLFDYMEGRGTRA

-190 LCFFLVIFTHERF
+190 LCFFLVIFTHERY
-203 IALAPLFYLALLTQY
+203 IALAPLFYLAVLTQY
-218 CTERRLCRRFA
+218 LTERRLCRRFA
-229 PSRTSHRPASSGTT
+229 PSRS
-243 DRGTPGS
+243 
-250 DMTSCRKR
+250 
-258 GGESCAASDDMLA
+258 SCAASDEIPA
-271 MNRLGRLF
+271 MNRLGRTV

-287 LAAFFGVRMVVA
+287 LAVFFGTRMVVA
-299 GDAIP
+299 GEAIP

-318 AQALGFAFTQVAYIF
+318 AQALGFAFSQVAYIF
-333 GVNAGHAIFCGVS
+333 GINAGHAIFCGVS

-351 RWVQALIGLSWISLL
+351 RWVQGLIVLSWLCLL
-366 LMLVLYIRSVC
+366 LMLVLYVRMAW
-377 KRGRMNARL
+377 KRGR
-386 NGENAASERRDCRH
+386 
-400 LSITARLIGENLL
+400 ITPRLIGENLL

-423 SSSITIRLETRWV
+423 SSSITIRLEIRWV

-458 RMEHGQRSSAAH
+458 AVKAKAGRAVRTRAATVQRASAA
-470 TRSSVDQRA
+470 S
-479 ETWSSIRSQRTAA
+479 
-492 AAVSASGERGKR
+492 VSASGERAACRGM
-504 SGVKTPRTATVLAF
+504 AMVLAF
-518 TLLFM
+518 SLLFM

-557 CTIGAVGAEDF
+557 CTIDAVGAGEF

-587 AEYFFKPF
+587 AEYFYKPF

-609 DRPDELPAD
+609 NRPDELPAD
-618 ATVENSIVLMEH
+618 ATVENSVVLMEH
-630 GNRGYIDVT
+630 GNRSYIDVT
-639 AQTFGLAAWEELPQA
+639 AQTFGLAAWEALPQT

>member
-1 MEQTQKRNT
+1 MTG
-10 VKEGSRHTWL
+10 V
-20 YTAAALVLLLL
+20 ALVLLLL

-38 HLDIRAL
+38 HLSIRAL

-76 FYWALSYL
+76 FYWAMSYL
-84 EFRLIGPHVH
+84 EFLLIGPHVH

-102 LNVAISWVIYFFSRR
+102 LNVAISWVIYFCSRR

-125 HGWLLGQAVGL
+125 HGMLLGQAVGL

-170 LWGLFDYMEGRGTCA
+170 LWGLFDYMEGRGTRA

-190 LCFFLVIFTHERF
+190 LCFFLVIFTHERY
-203 IALAPLFYLALLTQY
+203 IALAPLFYLAVLTQY
-218 CTERRLCRRFA
+218 RTERRLCRRFA
-229 PSRTSHRPASSGTT
+229 PFRTLEVPRI
-243 DRGTPGS
+243 
-250 DMTSCRKR
+250 
-258 GGESCAASDDMLA
+258 
-271 MNRLGRLF
+271 F
-279 ELLLPLLI
+279 ELLLPLVI
-287 LAAFFGVRMVVA
+287 LAVFFGSRMVVA
-299 GDAIP
+299 GEAIP

-318 AQALGFAFTQVAYIF
+318 TQALGFAFTQVAYIF

-346 FADSA
+346 FTDSA
-351 RWVQALIGLSWISLL
+351 HWVQALIVLSWLCLL
-366 LMLVLYIRSVC
+366 LMLVLYVRMAW
-377 KRGRMNARL
+377 KRGR
-386 NGENAASERRDCRH
+386 
-400 LSITARLIGENLL
+400 ITPRLIGENLL
-413 FICFIALCIG
+413 FIGFIALCIG

-458 RMEHGQRSSAAH
+458 RMASEAGRAVR
-470 TRSSVDQRA
+470 TRAVA
-479 ETWSSIRSQRTAA
+479 VQRTSMAS
-492 AAVSASGERGKR
+492 VSASGDHGERFGMKKCR
-504 SGVKTPRTATVLAF
+504 MAMVLTF
-518 TLLFM
+518 SLLFM

-557 CTIGAVGAEDF
+557 CTIDAIGAENF

-587 AEYFFKPF
+587 AEYFYKPF

-609 DRPDELPAD
+609 NSPEELPAD

-630 GNRGYIDVT
+630 GNRGYIDVS

>member
-1 MEQTQKRNT
+1 MTG
-10 VKEGSRHTWL
+10 V
-20 YTAAALVLLLL
+20 ALVLLLL

-38 HLDIRAL
+38 HLSIRAL

-102 LNVAISWVIYFFSRR
+102 LNVAIAWVIYFFSRR
-117 LSRLTRVP
+117 LSRLARMP
-125 HGWLLGQAVGL
+125 QGMRIGQAVGL

-170 LWGLFDYMEGRGTCA
+170 LWGLFDYMEGRGTRA

-203 IALAPLFYLALLTQY
+203 IALAPLFYLAVITQY
-218 CTERRLCRRFA
+218 QTERRLCRRFA
-229 PSRTSHRPASSGTT
+229 RLRTV
-243 DRGTPGS
+243 
-250 DMTSCRKR
+250 
-258 GGESCAASDDMLA
+258 
-271 MNRLGRLF
+271 

-287 LAAFFGVRMVVA
+287 LAVFFGTRMVVA
-299 GDAIP
+299 GEAIP

-318 AQALGFAFTQVAYIF
+318 AQALGFAFSQVAYIF

-346 FADSA
+346 FGDSA
-351 RWVQALIGLSWISLL
+351 HWVQALIVLSWLCLL
-366 LMLVLYIRSVC
+366 LLLLLYVRRAWR
-377 KRGRMNARL
+377 RGR
-386 NGENAASERRDCRH
+386 
-400 LSITARLIGENLL
+400 ITPRLIGENLL

-458 RMEHGQRSSAAH
+458 AVKPEAGRAVRTRAATVQRTSAA
-470 TRSSVDQRA
+470 S
-479 ETWSSIRSQRTAA
+479 
-492 AAVSASGERGKR
+492 VSASGERAACRGM
-504 SGVKTPRTATVLAF
+504 AMVLAF
-518 TLLFM
+518 SLLFM

-557 CTIGAVGAEDF
+557 CTIDAVGAGEF

-587 AEYFFKPF
+587 AEYFYKPF

-609 DRPDELPAD
+609 NRPDELPAD
-618 ATVENSIVLMEH
+618 ATVENSVVLMEH

-639 AQTFGLAAWEELPQA
+639 AQTFGLAAWEALPQA

>member
-10 VKEGSRHTWL
+10 VKEGSRHAWL
-20 YTAAALVLLLL
+20 YTALALVLLLL

-38 HLDIRAL
+38 HLSIRAL

-76 FYWALSYL
+76 FYWAMSYL
-84 EFRLIGPHVH
+84 EFLLIGPHVH

-117 LSRLTRVP
+117 LSRRTRVP
-125 HGWLLGQAVGL
+125 QGVLPGQVVGL

-170 LWGLFDYMEGRGTCA
+170 LWGLFDYMEGRGTRA

-203 IALAPLFYLALLTQY
+203 IALAPLFYLAVLTQY
-218 CTERRLCRRFA
+218 QTERRLCRRFA
-229 PSRTSHRPASSGTT
+229 PSRMSEVPRTSQPPASASTT
-243 DRGTPGS
+243 ECDTPGS
-250 DMTSCRKR
+250 DMLS
-258 GGESCAASDDMLA
+258 G
-271 MNRLGRLF
+271 NRLGRLL

-287 LAAFFGVRMVVA
+287 LAVFFGSRMVVA
-299 GDAIP
+299 GEAIP

-346 FADSA
+346 FVDSA
-351 RWVQALIGLSWISLL
+351 RWVQVLIGLSWLCLL
-366 LMLVLYIRSVC
+366 LLLVLYVRSVW
-377 KRGRMNARL
+377 KRGR
-386 NGENAASERRDCRH
+386 
-400 LSITARLIGENLL
+400 ITPRFIGENLL

-446 LSYMLGEIAKSG
+446 LSFMLGEIAKLNRTDPVTG
-458 RMEHGQRSSAAH
+458 
-470 TRSSVDQRA
+470 RA
-479 ETWSSIRSQRTAA
+479 ERTRAA
-492 AAVSASGERGKR
+492 AVHRISPVSVSASGEHDERFGMKK
-504 SGVKTPRTATVLAF
+504 SRTAMVLTF
-518 TLLFM
+518 SLLFM

-557 CTIGAVGAEDF
+557 CTIDAVGAENF

-587 AEYFFKPF
+587 AEYFYKPF

-609 DRPDELPAD
+609 NSPDELPAD

>member
-76 FYWALSYL
+76 FYWAMSYL

-125 HGWLLGQAVGL
+125 QGMRLGQVVGL

-258 GGESCAASDDMLA
+258 GGESCAASDDMLSG
-271 MNRLGRLF
+271 NRLGRLL
-279 ELLLPLLI
+279 ELFLPLLI
-287 LAAFFGVRMVVA
+287 LAVFFGSRMMVA

-366 LMLVLYIRSVC
+366 LMLVLYIRSVW

-436 YVSYTAALLY
+436 YESYTAALLY
-446 LSYMLGEIAKSG
+446 LSYMLGEIAKKS
-458 RMEHGQRSSAAH
+458 
-470 TRSSVDQRA
+470 
-479 ETWSSIRSQRTAA
+479 RTAA
-492 AAVSASGERGKR
+492 
-504 SGVKTPRTATVLAF
+504 VLAF

>member
-1 MEQTQKRNT
+1 MTG
-10 VKEGSRHTWL
+10 V
-20 YTAAALVLLLL
+20 ALVLLLL

-38 HLDIRAL
+38 HLSIRAL

-84 EFRLIGPHVH
+84 EFCLIGPHVH

-102 LNVAISWVIYFFSRR
+102 LNVAIAWVIYFFSRR
-117 LSRLTRVP
+117 LSRLTRMP
-125 HGWLLGQAVGL
+125 QGMRIGQAVGL

-170 LWGLFDYMEGRGTCA
+170 LWGLFDYMEGRGTRA

-203 IALAPLFYLALLTQY
+203 IALAPLFYLAVITQY
-218 CTERRLCRRFA
+218 QTERRLCRRFA
-229 PSRTSHRPASSGTT
+229 RLRPV
-243 DRGTPGS
+243 
-250 DMTSCRKR
+250 
-258 GGESCAASDDMLA
+258 
-271 MNRLGRLF
+271 

-287 LAAFFGVRMVVA
+287 LAVFFGVRVVVA
-299 GDAIP
+299 GEAIP

-318 AQALGFAFTQVAYIF
+318 AQALGFAFSQVAYIF

-346 FADSA
+346 FGDSA
-351 RWVQALIGLSWISLL
+351 HWVQALIVLSWICLL
-366 LMLVLYIRSVC
+366 LMLLIYVRRAWR
-377 KRGRMNARL
+377 RGR
-386 NGENAASERRDCRH
+386 
-400 LSITARLIGENLL
+400 ITPRLIGENLL

-458 RMEHGQRSSAAH
+458 VVKPEAGRSVRTRTATVQRASAA
-470 TRSSVDQRA
+470 S
-479 ETWSSIRSQRTAA
+479 
-492 AAVSASGERGKR
+492 VSASGERAACR
-504 SGVKTPRTATVLAF
+504 GVERPRTAMVLAF
-518 TLLFM
+518 SLLFM

-557 CTIGAVGAEDF
+557 CTIDAVGAGEF

-587 AEYFFKPF
+587 AEYFYKPF

-609 DRPDELPAD
+609 NRPDELPAD

-639 AQTFGLAAWEELPQA
+639 AQTFGLAAWEALPRA

>member
-1 MEQTQKRNT
+1 MTG
-10 VKEGSRHTWL
+10 V
-20 YTAAALVLLLL
+20 ALVLLLL

-38 HLDIRAL
+38 HLSIRAL

-102 LNVAISWVIYFFSRR
+102 LNVAIAWVIYFFSRR
-117 LSRLTRVP
+117 LSRLTRTP
-125 HGWLLGQAVGL
+125 QGMRIGQVVGL

-170 LWGLFDYMEGRGTCA
+170 LWGLFDYMEGRGTRA

-190 LCFFLVIFTHERF
+190 LCFFLVIFTHERY
-203 IALAPLFYLALLTQY
+203 IALAPLFYLAVLTQY

-229 PSRTSHRPASSGTT
+229 PSR
-243 DRGTPGS
+243 
-250 DMTSCRKR
+250 M
-258 GGESCAASDDMLA
+258 SCAASDEIPA
-271 MNRLGRLF
+271 MNRLGRIF

-287 LAAFFGVRMVVA
+287 LAVFFGTRVVVA
-299 GDAIP
+299 GEAIP

-318 AQALGFAFTQVAYIF
+318 AQALGFAFSQVAYIF

-346 FADSA
+346 FGDSA
-351 RWVQALIGLSWISLL
+351 HWVQGLIVLSWLCLL
-366 LMLVLYIRSVC
+366 LMLVLYVRRAWR
-377 KRGRMNARL
+377 RGR
-386 NGENAASERRDCRH
+386 
-400 LSITARLIGENLL
+400 ITPRLIGENLL

-458 RMEHGQRSSAAH
+458 AVKPEAGRAVRTRAATVQRTSAA
-470 TRSSVDQRA
+470 S
-479 ETWSSIRSQRTAA
+479 
-492 AAVSASGERGKR
+492 VSALGERAACR
-504 SGVKTPRTATVLAF
+504 GVERPRTAMVLAF
-518 TLLFM
+518 SLLFM

-557 CTIGAVGAEDF
+557 CTIDAVGAGEF

-587 AEYFFKPF
+587 AEYFYKPF

-609 DRPDELPAD
+609 NRPDELPAD

-639 AQTFGLAAWEELPQA
+639 AQTFGLAAWEALPQA

>member
-1 MEQTQKRNT
+1 MTG
-10 VKEGSRHTWL
+10 V
-20 YTAAALVLLLL
+20 ALVLLLL

-38 HLDIRAL
+38 HLSIRAL

-76 FYWALSYL
+76 FYWAMSYL
-84 EFRLIGPHVH
+84 EFLLIGPHVH

-102 LNVAISWVIYFFSRR
+102 LNVAISWVIYFCSRR

-125 HGWLLGQAVGL
+125 HGMLLGQAVGL

-170 LWGLFDYMEGRGTCA
+170 LWGLFDYMEGRGTRA

-190 LCFFLVIFTHERF
+190 LCFFLVIFTHERY
-203 IALAPLFYLALLTQY
+203 IALAPLFYLAVLTQY
-218 CTERRLCRRFA
+218 RTERRLCRRFA
-229 PSRTSHRPASSGTT
+229 PFRTSEVPRI
-243 DRGTPGS
+243 
-250 DMTSCRKR
+250 
-258 GGESCAASDDMLA
+258 
-271 MNRLGRLF
+271 F
-279 ELLLPLLI
+279 ELLLPLVI
-287 LAAFFGVRMVVA
+287 LAVFFGSRMVVA
-299 GDAIP
+299 GEAIP

-318 AQALGFAFTQVAYIF
+318 TQALGFAFMQVAYIF

-346 FADSA
+346 FADAA
-351 RWVQALIGLSWISLL
+351 RWVQILIFLSWLCLL
-366 LMLVLYIRSVC
+366 LMLVLYVRMAW
-377 KRGRMNARL
+377 KR
-386 NGENAASERRDCRH
+386 ER
-400 LSITARLIGENLL
+400 ITPRLIGENLL
-413 FICFIALCIG
+413 FIGFIALCIG

-458 RMEHGQRSSAAH
+458 RMASEAGRTVR
-470 TRSSVDQRA
+470 TRAVA
-479 ETWSSIRSQRTAA
+479 VQRTSMAS
-492 AAVSASGERGKR
+492 VSASGDHSERFGMK
-504 SGVKTPRTATVLAF
+504 KCRTVMVLTF
-518 TLLFM
+518 SLLFM

-537 QHYPNIFFFFDQDRV
+537 QPYPNIFFFFDQDRV

-557 CTIGAVGAEDF
+557 CTIDAIGAENF

-587 AEYFFKPF
+587 AEYFYKPF

-609 DRPDELPAD
+609 NSPDELPAD

-630 GNRGYIDVT
+630 GNRGYIDVS

>member
-1 MEQTQKRNT
+1 MTG
-10 VKEGSRHTWL
+10 V
-20 YTAAALVLLLL
+20 ALVLLLL

-38 HLDIRAL
+38 HLSIRAL

-102 LNVAISWVIYFFSRR
+102 LNVAIAWVIYFFSRR
-117 LSRLTRVP
+117 LSRLARMP
-125 HGWLLGQAVGL
+125 QGMRIGQAVGL

-170 LWGLFDYMEGRGTCA
+170 LWGLFDYMEGSGTRA

-203 IALAPLFYLALLTQY
+203 IALAPLFYLAVITQY
-218 CTERRLCRRFA
+218 QTERRLCRRFA
-229 PSRTSHRPASSGTT
+229 RLRTV
-243 DRGTPGS
+243 
-250 DMTSCRKR
+250 
-258 GGESCAASDDMLA
+258 
-271 MNRLGRLF
+271 

-287 LAAFFGVRMVVA
+287 LAVFFGTRMVVA
-299 GDAIP
+299 GEAIP

-318 AQALGFAFTQVAYIF
+318 AQALGFAFSQVAYIF

-346 FADSA
+346 FGDSA
-351 RWVQALIGLSWISLL
+351 HWVQGLIVLSWLCLL
-366 LMLVLYIRSVC
+366 LMLVLYVRRAWR
-377 KRGRMNARL
+377 RGR
-386 NGENAASERRDCRH
+386 
-400 LSITARLIGENLL
+400 ITPRLIGENLL

-458 RMEHGQRSSAAH
+458 AVKPEAGRAVRTRAATVQRASAA
-470 TRSSVDQRA
+470 S
-479 ETWSSIRSQRTAA
+479 
-492 AAVSASGERGKR
+492 VSASGERAAYRGM
-504 SGVKTPRTATVLAF
+504 AMVLAF
-518 TLLFM
+518 SLLFM

-557 CTIGAVGAEDF
+557 CTIDAVGAGEF

-587 AEYFFKPF
+587 AEYFYKPF

-609 DRPDELPAD
+609 NRPDELPAD

-630 GNRGYIDVT
+630 GNRGYIDVS

>member
-1 MEQTQKRNT
+1 MTG
-10 VKEGSRHTWL
+10 V
-20 YTAAALVLLLL
+20 ALVLLLL

-38 HLDIRAL
+38 HLSIRAL

-76 FYWALSYL
+76 FYWAMSYL
-84 EFRLIGPHVH
+84 EFLLIGPHVH

-117 LSRLTRVP
+117 LSRLMRAP
-125 HGWLLGQAVGL
+125 HGMLLGQTVGL

-170 LWGLFDYMEGRGTCA
+170 LWGLFDYMEGRGTRA

-203 IALAPLFYLALLTQY
+203 IALAPLFYLAVLTQY

-229 PSRTSHRPASSGTT
+229 RLRTV
-243 DRGTPGS
+243 
-250 DMTSCRKR
+250 
-258 GGESCAASDDMLA
+258 
-271 MNRLGRLF
+271 
-279 ELLLPLLI
+279 ELLLPLVI
-287 LAAFFGVRMVVA
+287 LAVFFGTRMVVA
-299 GDAIP
+299 GEAIP

-318 AQALGFAFTQVAYIF
+318 AQALGFAFTQVAYLF

-351 RWVQALIGLSWISLL
+351 RWVQALIGLSWLCL
-366 LMLVLYIRSVC
+366 FLMLVLYGRSAW
-377 KRGRMNARL
+377 KK
-386 NGENAASERRDCRH
+386 ER
-400 LSITARLIGENLL
+400 ITPRLIGENLL
-413 FICFIALCIG
+413 FIGFIALCIG

-446 LSYMLGEIAKSG
+446 LSFMLGEIAKSG
-458 RMEHGQRSSAAH
+458 RVKPEAGRAVRTRAA
-470 TRSSVDQRA
+470 VP
-479 ETWSSIRSQRTAA
+479 QRTSMAS
-492 AAVSASGERGKR
+492 VSASGERAER
-504 SGVKTPRTATVLAF
+504 FRAQPSRTAALLAF
-518 TLLFM
+518 SLLFM
-523 AYGAVMTPVEHYDR
+523 VYGVVMTPVEHYDR

-557 CTIGAVGAEDF
+557 CTIDAVGAENF

-587 AEYFFKPF
+587 AEYFYKPF
-595 DPEKTGQGTEIHFI
+595 DSEKTGQGTEIHFI
-609 DRPDELPAD
+609 NSPDELPDD

-630 GNRGYIDVT
+630 GNRGYIDVS
-639 AQTFGLAAWEELPQA
+639 AQTFGLAAWEELSE

>member
-1 MEQTQKRNT
+1 MTG
-10 VKEGSRHTWL
+10 V
-20 YTAAALVLLLL
+20 ALVLLLL

-38 HLDIRAL
+38 HLSIRAL

-102 LNVAISWVIYFFSRR
+102 LNVAIAWVIYFFSRR
-117 LSRLTRVP
+117 LSRLTRTP
-125 HGWLLGQAVGL
+125 QGMRIGQVVGL

-170 LWGLFDYMEGRGTCA
+170 LWGLFDYMEGRGTRA

-190 LCFFLVIFTHERF
+190 LCFFLVIFTHERY
-203 IALAPLFYLALLTQY
+203 IALAPLFYLAVLTQY

-229 PSRTSHRPASSGTT
+229 PSR
-243 DRGTPGS
+243 
-250 DMTSCRKR
+250 M
-258 GGESCAASDDMLA
+258 SCAASDEIPA
-271 MNRLGRLF
+271 MNRLGRIF

-287 LAAFFGVRMVVA
+287 LAVFFGTRMVVA
-299 GDAIP
+299 GEAIP

-318 AQALGFAFTQVAYIF
+318 AQALGFAFSQVAYIF

-346 FADSA
+346 FGDSA
-351 RWVQALIGLSWISLL
+351 HWVQGLIVLSWLCLL
-366 LMLVLYIRSVC
+366 LMLVLYVRRAWR
-377 KRGRMNARL
+377 RGR
-386 NGENAASERRDCRH
+386 
-400 LSITARLIGENLL
+400 ITPRLIGENLL

-458 RMEHGQRSSAAH
+458 AVKPEAGRAVRTRAATVQRASAA
-470 TRSSVDQRA
+470 S
-479 ETWSSIRSQRTAA
+479 
-492 AAVSASGERGKR
+492 VSASGERAACRGM
-504 SGVKTPRTATVLAF
+504 AMVLAF
-518 TLLFM
+518 SLIFM

-557 CTIGAVGAEDF
+557 CTIDAVGAGEF

-587 AEYFFKPF
+587 AEYFYKPF

-609 DRPDELPAD
+609 NRPDELPAD
-618 ATVENSIVLMEH
+618 ATVENSVVLMEH

-639 AQTFGLAAWEELPQA
+639 AQTFGLAAWEALPQA

>member
-1 MEQTQKRNT
+1 MTG
-10 VKEGSRHTWL
+10 V
-20 YTAAALVLLLL
+20 ALVLLLL

-38 HLDIRAL
+38 HLSIRAL

-76 FYWALSYL
+76 FYWAMSYL
-84 EFRLIGPHVH
+84 EFLLIGPHVH

-102 LNVAISWVIYFFSRR
+102 LNVAISWVIYFCSRR

-125 HGWLLGQAVGL
+125 HGMLLGQAVGL

-170 LWGLFDYMEGRGTCA
+170 LWGLFDYMEGRGTRA

-190 LCFFLVIFTHERF
+190 LYFFLVIFTHERY
-203 IALAPLFYLALLTQY
+203 IALAPLFYLAVLTQY
-218 CTERRLCRRFA
+218 RTERRLCRRFA
-229 PSRTSHRPASSGTT
+229 PFRTSKVPRI
-243 DRGTPGS
+243 
-250 DMTSCRKR
+250 
-258 GGESCAASDDMLA
+258 
-271 MNRLGRLF
+271 F
-279 ELLLPLLI
+279 ELLLPLVI
-287 LAAFFGVRMVVA
+287 LAVFFGSRMVVA
-299 GDAIP
+299 GEAIP

-318 AQALGFAFTQVAYIF
+318 TQALGFAFMQVAYIF

-346 FADSA
+346 FADAA
-351 RWVQALIGLSWISLL
+351 RWVQMLIVLSWLCLL
-366 LMLVLYIRSVC
+366 LMLVLYVRMAW
-377 KRGRMNARL
+377 KR
-386 NGENAASERRDCRH
+386 ER
-400 LSITARLIGENLL
+400 ITPRLIGENLL
-413 FICFIALCIG
+413 FIGFIALCIG

-458 RMEHGQRSSAAH
+458 RMASEAGRAVR
-470 TRSSVDQRA
+470 TRAVA
-479 ETWSSIRSQRTAA
+479 VQRTSMAS
-492 AAVSASGERGKR
+492 VSASGDHGERFGMK
-504 SGVKTPRTATVLAF
+504 KCRTAMVLTF
-518 TLLFM
+518 SLLFM

-557 CTIGAVGAEDF
+557 CTIDAIGAENF

-587 AEYFFKPF
+587 AEYFYKPF

-609 DRPDELPAD
+609 NSPDELPAD

-630 GNRGYIDVT
+630 GNRGYIDVS

>member
-1 MEQTQKRNT
+1 MTG
-10 VKEGSRHTWL
+10 V
-20 YTAAALVLLLL
+20 ALVLLLL

-38 HLDIRAL
+38 HLSIRAL

-102 LNVAISWVIYFFSRR
+102 LNVAIAWVIYFFSRR
-117 LSRLTRVP
+117 LSRLTRTP
-125 HGWLLGQAVGL
+125 QGMRIGQVVGL

-170 LWGLFDYMEGRGTCA
+170 LWGLFDYMEGRGTRA

-190 LCFFLVIFTHERF
+190 LCFFLVIFTHERY
-203 IALAPLFYLALLTQY
+203 IALAPLFYLAVLTQY

-229 PSRTSHRPASSGTT
+229 PSR
-243 DRGTPGS
+243 
-250 DMTSCRKR
+250 M
-258 GGESCAASDDMLA
+258 SCAASDEIPA
-271 MNRLGRLF
+271 MNRLGRIF

-287 LAAFFGVRMVVA
+287 LAVFFGTRMVVA
-299 GDAIP
+299 GEAIP

-318 AQALGFAFTQVAYIF
+318 AQALGFAFSQVAYIF

-346 FADSA
+346 FGDSA
-351 RWVQALIGLSWISLL
+351 HWVQGLIVLSWLCLL
-366 LMLVLYIRSVC
+366 LMLVLYVRRAWR
-377 KRGRMNARL
+377 RGR
-386 NGENAASERRDCRH
+386 
-400 LSITARLIGENLL
+400 ITPRLIGENLL

-458 RMEHGQRSSAAH
+458 AVKPEAGRAVRTRAATVQRASAA
-470 TRSSVDQRA
+470 S
-479 ETWSSIRSQRTAA
+479 
-492 AAVSASGERGKR
+492 VSASGERAACR
-504 SGVKTPRTATVLAF
+504 GVERPRTAMVLAF
-518 TLLFM
+518 SLLFM

-557 CTIGAVGAEDF
+557 CTIDAVGAGEF

-587 AEYFFKPF
+587 AEYFYKPF

-609 DRPDELPAD
+609 NRPDELPAD

-639 AQTFGLAAWEELPQA
+639 AQTFGLAAWEALPQA

>member
-1 MEQTQKRNT
+1 MTG
-10 VKEGSRHTWL
+10 V
-20 YTAAALVLLLL
+20 ALVLLLL

-38 HLDIRAL
+38 HLSIRAL

-76 FYWALSYL
+76 FYWAMSYL
-84 EFRLIGPHVH
+84 EFWLIGPHVH

-102 LNVAISWVIYFFSRR
+102 LNVVIAWVIYFFSRR

-125 HGWLLGQAVGL
+125 QDVLFGQAVGL

-170 LWGLFDYMEGRGTCA
+170 LWGLFDYMEGRGTRA

-229 PSRTSHRPASSGTT
+229 RLRTV
-243 DRGTPGS
+243 
-250 DMTSCRKR
+250 
-258 GGESCAASDDMLA
+258 
-271 MNRLGRLF
+271 
-279 ELLLPLLI
+279 ELLLPLAI
-287 LAAFFGVRMVVA
+287 LAVFFGTRMVVA
-299 GDAIP
+299 GEAIP

-318 AQALGFAFTQVAYIF
+318 TQAFGFAFTQVAYLF

-351 RWVQALIGLSWISLL
+351 RWVQALIGLSWLSLL
-366 LMLVLYIRSVC
+366 LMLVLYVRSVW
-377 KRGRMNARL
+377 KRGR
-386 NGENAASERRDCRH
+386 
-400 LSITARLIGENLL
+400 ITPRLIGENLL
-413 FICFIALCIG
+413 FIGFIALCIG

-446 LSYMLGEIAKSG
+446 LSFMLGEIAKPNRTDPVTG
-458 RMEHGQRSSAAH
+458 RAVR
-470 TRSSVDQRA
+470 TRATAV
-479 ETWSSIRSQRTAA
+479 QRTSMAS
-492 AAVSASGERGKR
+492 VSASGERAER
-504 SGVKTPRTATVLAF
+504 FRAQPFRTAALLAF
-518 TLLFM
+518 ALLFM
-523 AYGAVMTPVEHYDR
+523 VYGAVMTPVEHYDR

-557 CTIGAVGAEDF
+557 CTIDAVGAENF

-587 AEYFFKPF
+587 AEYFYKPF
-595 DPEKTGQGTEIHFI
+595 DSEKTGQGTEIHFI
-609 DRPDELPAD
+609 NSPDELPDD

-630 GNRGYIDVT
+630 GNRSYIDVS
-639 AQTFGLAAWEELPQA
+639 AQTFGLAGWEELPQA

>member
-1 MEQTQKRNT
+1 MTG
-10 VKEGSRHTWL
+10 V
-20 YTAAALVLLLL
+20 ALVLLLL

-38 HLDIRAL
+38 HLSIRAL

-76 FYWALSYL
+76 FYWAMSYL
-84 EFRLIGPHVH
+84 EFLLIGPHVH

-102 LNVAISWVIYFFSRR
+102 LNVAISWVIYFCSRR

-125 HGWLLGQAVGL
+125 HGMLLGQAVGL

-170 LWGLFDYMEGRGTCA
+170 LWGLFDYMEGRGTRA

-190 LCFFLVIFTHERF
+190 LCFFLVIFTHERY
-203 IALAPLFYLALLTQY
+203 IALAPLFYLAVLTQY
-218 CTERRLCRRFA
+218 RTERRLCRRFA
-229 PSRTSHRPASSGTT
+229 PSRTSEVPRI
-243 DRGTPGS
+243 
-250 DMTSCRKR
+250 
-258 GGESCAASDDMLA
+258 
-271 MNRLGRLF
+271 F
-279 ELLLPLLI
+279 ELLLPLVI
-287 LAAFFGVRMVVA
+287 LAVFFGSRMVVA
-299 GDAIP
+299 GEAIP

-318 AQALGFAFTQVAYIF
+318 TQALGFAFMQVAYIF

-346 FADSA
+346 FADAA
-351 RWVQALIGLSWISLL
+351 RWVQILIVLSWLCLL
-366 LMLVLYIRSVC
+366 LMLVLYVRMAW
-377 KRGRMNARL
+377 KR
-386 NGENAASERRDCRH
+386 ER
-400 LSITARLIGENLL
+400 ITPRLIGENLL
-413 FICFIALCIG
+413 FIGFIALCIG

-458 RMEHGQRSSAAH
+458 RMASEAGREVR
-470 TRSSVDQRA
+470 TRAVA
-479 ETWSSIRSQRTAA
+479 VQRTSMAS
-492 AAVSASGERGKR
+492 VSASGDHGERFDMK
-504 SGVKTPRTATVLAF
+504 KCRTAMVLTF
-518 TLLFM
+518 SLLFM

-557 CTIGAVGAEDF
+557 CTIDAIGAENF

-587 AEYFFKPF
+587 AEYFYKPF

-609 DRPDELPAD
+609 NSPDELPAD

-630 GNRGYIDVT
+630 GNRGYIDVS

>member
-1 MEQTQKRNT
+1 MTG
-10 VKEGSRHTWL
+10 V
-20 YTAAALVLLLL
+20 ALILLLL

-38 HLDIRAL
+38 HLSIRAL

-102 LNVAISWVIYFFSRR
+102 LNVAIAWVIYFFSRR
-117 LSRLTRVP
+117 LSRLTRTP
-125 HGWLLGQAVGL
+125 QGMRIGQAVGL

-170 LWGLFDYMEGRGTCA
+170 LWGLFDYMEGRGTRA

-190 LCFFLVIFTHERF
+190 LCFFLVIFTHERY
-203 IALAPLFYLALLTQY
+203 IALAPLFYLAVLTQY
-218 CTERRLCRRFA
+218 LTERRLCRRFA
-229 PSRTSHRPASSGTT
+229 PSRS
-243 DRGTPGS
+243 
-250 DMTSCRKR
+250 
-258 GGESCAASDDMLA
+258 SCAASDEIPA
-271 MNRLGRLF
+271 MNRLGRTV

-287 LAAFFGVRMVVA
+287 LAVFFGTRMVVA
-299 GDAIP
+299 GEAIP

-318 AQALGFAFTQVAYIF
+318 AEALGFAFSQVAYIF
-333 GVNAGHAIFCGVS
+333 GINAGHAIFCGVS

-351 RWVQALIGLSWISLL
+351 RWVQALIVLSWLCLL
-366 LMLVLYIRSVC
+366 LMLVLYVRGAW
-377 KRGRMNARL
+377 KRGR
-386 NGENAASERRDCRH
+386 
-400 LSITARLIGENLL
+400 ITPRLIGENLL

-458 RMEHGQRSSAAH
+458 AVKAKAGRAVRTRAA
-470 TRSSVDQRA
+470 TVQRA
-479 ETWSSIRSQRTAA
+479 STASI
-492 AAVSASGERGKR
+492 SASGERAACHGM
-504 SGVKTPRTATVLAF
+504 AMVLAF
-518 TLLFM
+518 SLLFM

-557 CTIGAVGAEDF
+557 CTIDAVGAGEF

-587 AEYFFKPF
+587 AEYFYKPF

-609 DRPDELPAD
+609 NRPDELPAD
-618 ATVENSIVLMEH
+618 ATVENSVVLMEH
-630 GNRGYIDVT
+630 GNRSYIDVT
-639 AQTFGLAAWEELPQA
+639 AQTFGLAAWEALPQT

>member
-1 MEQTQKRNT
+1 MTG
-10 VKEGSRHTWL
+10 V
-20 YTAAALVLLLL
+20 ALVLLLL

-38 HLDIRAL
+38 HLSIRAL

-76 FYWALSYL
+76 FYWAMSYL
-84 EFRLIGPHVH
+84 EFLLIGPHVH

-117 LSRLTRVP
+117 LSRRTRVP
-125 HGWLLGQAVGL
+125 QGVLPGQAVGL

-170 LWGLFDYMEGRGTCA
+170 LWGLFDYMEGRGTRA

-190 LCFFLVIFTHERF
+190 FCFFLVIFTHERF
-203 IALAPLFYLALLTQY
+203 IALAPLFYLAVFTLYQ
-218 CTERRLCRRFA
+218 TERRLCRRFV
-229 PSRTSHRPASSGTT
+229 PSRMSEVPRTSQPPASAGTT
-243 DRGTPGS
+243 ECDTPGS
-250 DMTSCRKR
+250 DMLS
-258 GGESCAASDDMLA
+258 G
-271 MNRLGRLF
+271 NRLGRLL

-287 LAAFFGVRMVVA
+287 LAVFFGSRMVVA

-351 RWVQALIGLSWISLL
+351 RWVQALIGLSWLSLL
-366 LMLVLYIRSVC
+366 LMLVLYVRSVW
-377 KRGRMNARL
+377 KRGR
-386 NGENAASERRDCRH
+386 
-400 LSITARLIGENLL
+400 ITPRLIGENLL

-458 RMEHGQRSSAAH
+458 RVKPEASRTVRTRAA
-470 TRSSVDQRA
+470 VP
-479 ETWSSIRSQRTAA
+479 QRTSMDS
-492 AAVSASGERGKR
+492 VSASGEHGERFGMK
-504 SGVKTPRTATVLAF
+504 KCRTAMVLTF
-518 TLLFM
+518 SLLFM

-557 CTIGAVGAEDF
+557 CTINAVGAGEF

-587 AEYFFKPF
+587 AEYFYKPF

-609 DRPDELPAD
+609 NSPDELPND

-630 GNRGYIDVT
+630 GNRGYIDVS

>member
-1 MEQTQKRNT
+1 MTG
-10 VKEGSRHTWL
+10 V
-20 YTAAALVLLLL
+20 ALILLLL

-38 HLDIRAL
+38 HLSIRAL

-102 LNVAISWVIYFFSRR
+102 LNVAIAWVIYFFSRR
-117 LSRLTRVP
+117 LSRLTRTP
-125 HGWLLGQAVGL
+125 QGMRIGQAVGL

-170 LWGLFDYMEGRGTCA
+170 LWGLFDYMEGRGTRA

-190 LCFFLVIFTHERF
+190 LCFFLVIFTHERY
-203 IALAPLFYLALLTQY
+203 IALAPLFYLAVLTQY
-218 CTERRLCRRFA
+218 LTERRLCRRFA
-229 PSRTSHRPASSGTT
+229 PSRS
-243 DRGTPGS
+243 
-250 DMTSCRKR
+250 
-258 GGESCAASDDMLA
+258 SCAASDEIPA
-271 MNRLGRLF
+271 MNRLGRTV

-287 LAAFFGVRMVVA
+287 LAVFFGTRVVVA
-299 GDAIP
+299 GEAIP

-318 AQALGFAFTQVAYIF
+318 AQALGFAFSQVAYIF
-333 GVNAGHAIFCGVS
+333 GINAGHAIFCGVS

-351 RWVQALIGLSWISLL
+351 RWVQALIVLSWLCLL
-366 LMLVLYIRSVC
+366 LMLVLYVRGAW
-377 KRGRMNARL
+377 KRGR
-386 NGENAASERRDCRH
+386 
-400 LSITARLIGENLL
+400 ITPRLIGENLL

-458 RMEHGQRSSAAH
+458 AVKAKAGRAVRTRAA
-470 TRSSVDQRA
+470 TVQRA
-479 ETWSSIRSQRTAA
+479 STASI
-492 AAVSASGERGKR
+492 SASGERAACHGM
-504 SGVKTPRTATVLAF
+504 AMVLAF
-518 TLLFM
+518 SLLFM

-557 CTIGAVGAEDF
+557 CTIDAVGAGEF

-587 AEYFFKPF
+587 AEYFYKPF

-609 DRPDELPAD
+609 NRPDELPAD
-618 ATVENSIVLMEH
+618 ATVENSVVLMEH

-639 AQTFGLAAWEELPQA
+639 AQTFGLAAWEALPQA

>member
-1 MEQTQKRNT
+1 MTG
-10 VKEGSRHTWL
+10 V
-20 YTAAALVLLLL
+20 ALVLLLL

-38 HLDIRAL
+38 HLSIRAL

-102 LNVAISWVIYFFSRR
+102 LNVAIAWVIYFFSRR
-117 LSRLTRVP
+117 LSRLTRMP
-125 HGWLLGQAVGL
+125 QGMRIGQAVGL

-170 LWGLFDYMEGRGTCA
+170 LWGLFDYMEGRGTRA

-203 IALAPLFYLALLTQY
+203 IALAPLFYLAVITQY
-218 CTERRLCRRFA
+218 LTERRLCRRFA
-229 PSRTSHRPASSGTT
+229 RLRTV
-243 DRGTPGS
+243 
-250 DMTSCRKR
+250 
-258 GGESCAASDDMLA
+258 
-271 MNRLGRLF
+271 

-287 LAAFFGVRMVVA
+287 LAVFFGTRMVVA
-299 GDAIP
+299 GEAIP

-318 AQALGFAFTQVAYIF
+318 AQALGFAFSQVAYIF

-346 FADSA
+346 FGDSA
-351 RWVQALIGLSWISLL
+351 HWVQGLIVLSWLCLL
-366 LMLVLYIRSVC
+366 LMLVLYVRRAWR
-377 KRGRMNARL
+377 RGR
-386 NGENAASERRDCRH
+386 
-400 LSITARLIGENLL
+400 ITPRLIGENLL

-458 RMEHGQRSSAAH
+458 VVKPEAGRAVRTRAATVQRASAA
-470 TRSSVDQRA
+470 S
-479 ETWSSIRSQRTAA
+479 
-492 AAVSASGERGKR
+492 VSASGERAACRGM
-504 SGVKTPRTATVLAF
+504 AMVLAF
-518 TLLFM
+518 SLLFM

-557 CTIGAVGAEDF
+557 CTIDAVGAGEF

-587 AEYFFKPF
+587 AEYFYKPF

-609 DRPDELPAD
+609 NRPDELPAD
-618 ATVENSIVLMEH
+618 ATVENSVVLMEH

-639 AQTFGLAAWEELPQA
+639 AQTFGLAAWEALPQA

>member
-1 MEQTQKRNT
+1 MTG
-10 VKEGSRHTWL
+10 V
-20 YTAAALVLLLL
+20 ALVLLLL

-38 HLDIRAL
+38 HLSIRAL

-102 LNVAISWVIYFFSRR
+102 LNVAIAWVIYFFSRR
-117 LSRLTRVP
+117 LSRLTRTP
-125 HGWLLGQAVGL
+125 QGMRIGQAVGL

-170 LWGLFDYMEGRGTCA
+170 LWGLFDYMEGRGTRA

-190 LCFFLVIFTHERF
+190 LCFFLVIFTHERY
-203 IALAPLFYLALLTQY
+203 IALAPLFYLAVLTQY
-218 CTERRLCRRFA
+218 LTERRLCRRFA
-229 PSRTSHRPASSGTT
+229 PSRTS
-243 DRGTPGS
+243 
-250 DMTSCRKR
+250 
-258 GGESCAASDDMLA
+258 CAASDEIPA
-271 MNRLGRLF
+271 MNRLGRTV

-287 LAAFFGVRMVVA
+287 LAVFFGTRMVVA
-299 GDAIP
+299 GEAIP

-318 AQALGFAFTQVAYIF
+318 AEALGFAFSQVAYIF
-333 GVNAGHAIFCGVS
+333 GINAGHAIFCGVS

-351 RWVQALIGLSWISLL
+351 RWVQGLIVLSWLCLL
-366 LMLVLYIRSVC
+366 LMLVLYVRMAW
-377 KRGRMNARL
+377 KRGR
-386 NGENAASERRDCRH
+386 
-400 LSITARLIGENLL
+400 ITPRLIGENLL

-458 RMEHGQRSSAAH
+458 AVKAKAGRAVRTRAATVQRASAA
-470 TRSSVDQRA
+470 S
-479 ETWSSIRSQRTAA
+479 
-492 AAVSASGERGKR
+492 VSASGERAACRGM
-504 SGVKTPRTATVLAF
+504 AMVLAF
-518 TLLFM
+518 SLLFM

-557 CTIGAVGAEDF
+557 CTIDAVGAGEF

-587 AEYFFKPF
+587 AEYFYKPF

-609 DRPDELPAD
+609 NRPDELPAD
-618 ATVENSIVLMEH
+618 ATVENSVVLMEH
-630 GNRGYIDVT
+630 GNRSYIDVT
-639 AQTFGLAAWEELPQA
+639 AQTFGLAAWEALPQT

>member
-1 MEQTQKRNT
+1 MEQTQKRNI

-38 HLDIRAL
+38 HLSIRAL

-287 LAAFFGVRMVVA
+287 LAVFFGSRMMVA

-366 LMLVLYIRSVC
+366 LMLVLYIRSVW
-377 KRGRMNARL
+377 KRGR
-386 NGENAASERRDCRH
+386 
-400 LSITARLIGENLL
+400 ITPRLIGENLL

-446 LSYMLGEIAKSG
+446 LSYMLGEIAKKS
-458 RMEHGQRSSAAH
+458 
-470 TRSSVDQRA
+470 
-479 ETWSSIRSQRTAA
+479 RTAA
-492 AAVSASGERGKR
+492 
-504 SGVKTPRTATVLAF
+504 VLAF

-609 DRPDELPAD
+609 NRPDELPAD